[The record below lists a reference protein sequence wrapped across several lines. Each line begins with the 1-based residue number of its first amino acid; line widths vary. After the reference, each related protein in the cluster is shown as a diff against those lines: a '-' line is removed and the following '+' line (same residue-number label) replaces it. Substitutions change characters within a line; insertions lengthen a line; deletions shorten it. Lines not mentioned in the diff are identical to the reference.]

1 MTLVTDN
8 PWDSEDY
15 RKRWAWHQRHNASHN
30 GVVPLMLDASG
41 RCVDC
46 VRLYNDRKAGRL
58 RNEIPIVEDDDLLR
72 VYR

>member
-1 MTLVTDN
+1 MTDN

-15 RKRWAWHQRHNASHN
+15 RKRWSRYLRHNASHN
-30 GVVPLMLDASG
+30 SVVPLILDASG

-58 RNEIPIVEDDDLLR
+58 GNEIPIVDDDDLLQVHR
-72 VYR
+72 